1 MAEEFKNSFGSST
14 SIMEKVKKAQEEK
27 AKKEAEEKARM
38 EAEEKLRAE
47 QAEKERLAK
56 EAERIRAEKEQ
67 KEREEAEELR
77 RQEENE
83 RQRQAELEAK
93 EREKQHQIELENAWK
108 RKHPVQA
115 FMERVANEM
124 DKTSLLIVQNALDRK
139 ENITPIAR
147 ANAIFNKNKNIANM
161 ARAFYICD
169 IVFMILITV
178 IGVIL
183 KVKRSEM
190 SDLFL
195 NVIFPLIMFI
205 FNMFIGCS
213 ISVLRNDGRE
223 IRKKW
228 MNFSFI
234 CLSVV
239 IILNL
244 FHLGPAFILIPSII
258 AVTKMYKASL

>member
-1 MAEEFKNSFGSST
+1 MAEEFKNPFGSST
-14 SIMEKVKKAQEEK
+14 SIMEKLKKAQEEK

-56 EAERIRAEKEQ
+56 EAERIRAEKER
-67 KEREEAEELR
+67 KEREVAEELR
-77 RQEENE
+77 RQEEEE
-83 RQRQAELEAK
+83 RQRQAELEAQ
-93 EREKQHQIELENAWK
+93 EREKQRQIDLENAWK

-115 FMERVANEM
+115 FMEKVANEM
-124 DKTSLLIVQNALDRK
+124 DKTSLLNAQKLGLDREK
-139 ENITPIAR
+139 YIETMTR
-147 ANAIFNKNKNIANM
+147 G
-161 ARAFYICD
+161 FYICD

-190 SDLFL
+190 SDLVL
-195 NVIFPLIMFI
+195 DMIFPIVMFI

>member
-14 SIMEKVKKAQEEK
+14 SIMEKLKKAQEEK
-27 AKKEAEEKARM
+27 AKKEAEEKTRM

-67 KEREEAEELR
+67 KEREEAEKLR
-77 RQEENE
+77 RQEEEE

-124 DKTSLLIVQNALDRK
+124 DKISLMNAQKIGVDR
-139 ENITPIAR
+139 E
-147 ANAIFNKNKNIANM
+147 KNIKTMANGC
-161 ARAFYICD
+161 YICD

-190 SDLFL
+190 SDLVL
-195 NVIFPLIMFI
+195 DMIFPIEMFI

-228 MNFSFI
+228 MIFSFI

>member
-14 SIMEKVKKAQEEK
+14 SIMEKLKKAQEEK

-67 KEREEAEELR
+67 KEREEAEKLR

-124 DKTSLLIVQNALDRK
+124 DKSSLMNAQKFGLHR
-139 ENITPIAR
+139 E
-147 ANAIFNKNKNIANM
+147 KNIKTM
-161 ARAFYICD
+161 AKGFYICD
-169 IVFMILITV
+169 IVVMIGIAV
-178 IGVIL
+178 MDSIL
-183 KVKRSEM
+183 KVSGK
-190 SDLFL
+190 SDLLYFFPFVMFMF
-195 NVIFPLIMFI
+195 NV
-205 FNMFIGCS
+205 FIGCT
-213 ISVLRNDGRE
+213 ISVFRKDGRV

-228 MNFSFI
+228 MVFSFVCFLI
-234 CLSVV
+234 VA
-239 IILNL
+239 ILNL
-244 FHLGPAFILIPSII
+244 FKVEPVFILIPSII
-258 AVTKMYKASL
+258 AVTKMYKASY